1 MALNLSVNRYV
12 LEIRTNL
19 PMPADQIDASK
30 YTILIVDDEA
40 IARDI
45 FEGHLVTEGYNLVSV
60 TSGWQALQYLEQNQV
75 DLVVLD
81 VMMPHMDGFTVC
93 ERIKTNGR
101 WRHIPIILVTAFWN
115 QEQMDRG
122 IAVGAESF
130 LPKPVVGNELR
141 AQIRLL
147 LQP

>member
-1 MALNLSVNRYV
+1 
-12 LEIRTNL
+12 
-19 PMPADQIDASK
+19 MPANKIDASK
-30 YTILIVDDEA
+30 YTILIVDDET

-60 TSGWQALQYLEQNQV
+60 SSGWQALQYLEQNQV

-93 ERIKTNGR
+93 ERIKTNDR
-101 WRHIPIILVTAFWN
+101 WRKIPVILVTAFWN

-130 LPKPVVGNELR
+130 LPKPVAGNDLR
-141 AQIRLL
+141 AQIHLL

>member
-1 MALNLSVNRYV
+1 
-12 LEIRTNL
+12 
-19 PMPADQIDASK
+19 MPADQIDTSK

-60 TSGWQALQYLEQNQV
+60 NSGWQALQYLEQNQV
-75 DLVVLD
+75 DLIVLD
-81 VMMPHMDGFTVC
+81 VMMPHMDGFTVA
-93 ERIKTNGR
+93 ERIKTNDR

-122 IAVGAESF
+122 VAVGVESF
-130 LPKPVVGNELR
+130 LPKPVAGNELR

>member
-1 MALNLSVNRYV
+1 
-12 LEIRTNL
+12 
-19 PMPADQIDASK
+19 MPADQIDASK

-60 TSGWQALQYLEQNQV
+60 SSGWQALQYLEQNHV

-93 ERIKTNGR
+93 ERIKTHDQ
-101 WRHIPIILVTAFWN
+101 WRQTPIILVTAFWN

-130 LPKPVVGNELR
+130 LPKPVAGNDLR

>member
-1 MALNLSVNRYV
+1 
-12 LEIRTNL
+12 
-19 PMPADQIDASK
+19 MPADQIDTSK

-60 TSGWQALQYLEQNQV
+60 NSGWQALQYLEQNQV
-75 DLVVLD
+75 DLIVLD
-81 VMMPHMDGFTVC
+81 VMMPHMDGFTVA
-93 ERIKTNGR
+93 ERIKTNDR

-122 IAVGAESF
+122 VAVGVESF
-130 LPKPVVGNELR
+130 LPKPVAGNDLR